1 MKLVRDHIPEIIE
14 EAGAWCLTRVVN
26 GIDEHMA
33 LLKEKIVEE
42 SQEFIDN
49 PSYEEAADM
58 LEVVKTF
65 CYLSNLEFDVVIST
79 ARNKQETHG
88 GFHNGIILQKVGEQ

>member
-14 EAGAWCLTRVVN
+14 EAGEWCLTRVVN
-26 GIDEHMA
+26 GTDEHMA
-33 LLKEKIVEE
+33 FLKEKIVEE

-58 LEVVKTF
+58 LEVVKAF
-65 CYLSNLEFDVVIST
+65 CYFNNLEFDAVINI
-79 ARNKQETHG
+79 ARNKQDTHG
-88 GFHNGIILQKVGEQ
+88 GFHNGIILQKVGKE